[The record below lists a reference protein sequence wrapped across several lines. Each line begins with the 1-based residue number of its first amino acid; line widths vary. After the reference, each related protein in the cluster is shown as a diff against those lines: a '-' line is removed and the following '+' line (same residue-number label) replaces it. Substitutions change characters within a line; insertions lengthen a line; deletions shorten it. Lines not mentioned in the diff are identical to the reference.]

1 MRTDSHGWRIEG
13 MKYLT
18 RQGEM
23 GALCRIGAFY
33 IYFSVRNWSVAHSN
47 RAIGAR
53 RFCLH
58 NIFVI
63 NF

>member
-1 MRTDSHGWRIEG
+1 